1 MVLDP
6 LVHLARRLVGAD
18 RRGGSRRPAR
28 GRRTSSAPAAVTPDV
43 RRLSWMVGAPPETLL
58 GFCYGNPDPR
68 FRYRS
73 LHVEK
78 RDGSKRAIDAPLP
91 DLKLLQRGLLRLYL
105 DGLYVHPAAM
115 GFRRGFS
122 TADNARRHLGQR
134 IVITADLEDFFANTT
149 ADRVRHFYRS
159 AGWDE
164 TATSILLG
172 LCTLRG
178 ALPQGAPTSPA
189 LSNLVNV
196 EMDEALTAL
205 ATRAGGRYT
214 RYGDDLTFSWA
225 GNRVPSEFETLV
237 RGRVLA
243 QGYRLN
249 RKKGWRFYRV
259 DRGEIPVITGIELGR
274 DGALHPA
281 PEVRREIRR
290 LRHRGWFRRRRDPQA
305 AARLAGYQGY
315 LKTLR

>member
-1 MVLDP
+1 
-6 LVHLARRLVGAD
+6 
-18 RRGGSRRPAR
+18 
-28 GRRTSSAPAAVTPDV
+28 
-43 RRLSWMVGAPPETLL
+43 
-58 GFCYGNPDPR
+58 
-68 FRYRS
+68 
-73 LHVEK
+73 
-78 RDGSKRAIDAPLP
+78 
-91 DLKLLQRGLLRLYL
+91 
-105 DGLYVHPAAM
+105 M
-115 GFRRGFS
+115 GFRRGVS
-122 TADNARRHLGQR
+122 VAHNARLHLGQAV
-134 IVITADLEDFFANTT
+134 VITADLEDFFGSTSAQ
-149 ADRVRHFYRS
+149 RVRAYFQ
-159 AGWDE
+159 AQGWDAL
-164 TATSILLG
+164 TTSALTG
-172 LCTLRG
+172 LCTFKG

-225 GNRVPSEFETLV
+225 GHRVPSEFEALV

-249 RKKGWRFYRV
+249 RKKGWRVYRV